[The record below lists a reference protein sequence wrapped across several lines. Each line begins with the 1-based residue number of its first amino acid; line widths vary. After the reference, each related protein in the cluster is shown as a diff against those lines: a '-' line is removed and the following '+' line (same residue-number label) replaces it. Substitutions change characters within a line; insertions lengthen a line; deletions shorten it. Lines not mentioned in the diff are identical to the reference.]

1 MIGILQSQ
9 VGEGKEWV
17 MYQLKSKGFA
27 EKWFVLEGCKSG
39 EVQVSVQCL
48 AALSRDSSKPPSVV
62 SSKPASRASSKP
74 ASKEPSRAPSV
85 KSVEIVA
92 EEDVVAPGKITIN
105 VFRAKKLEKKVRST
119 TVQKTVFLQ
128 GMFGKADPYVRAT
141 LGNQVVRSQTINN
154 NQVAVFHPIIP
165 TVDIIS
171 FLICRI
177 QSGIGNR
184 VL

>member
-1 MIGILQSQ
+1 MT
-9 VGEGKEWV
+9 KF
-17 MYQLKSKGFA
+17 KGFV

-62 SSKPASRASSKP
+62 SSKPTSRASSKP

-105 VFRAKKLEKKVRST
+105 VFRAKKLEKKVMPT
-119 TVQKTVFLQ
+119 TNQTFNFSRECLAK
-128 GMFGKADPYVRAT
+128 RT
-141 LGNQVVRSQTINN
+141 LM
-154 NQVAVFHPIIP
+154 
-165 TVDIIS
+165 
-171 FLICRI
+171 
-177 QSGIGNR
+177 
-184 VL
+184 

>member
-1 MIGILQSQ
+1 M
-9 VGEGKEWV
+9 
-17 MYQLKSKGFA
+17 
-27 EKWFVLEGCKSG
+27 LEGCKSG

-105 VFRAKKLEKKVRST
+105 VFRAKKLEKKVRLT
-119 TVQKTVFLQ
+119 TVTKIVFLQ

-154 NQVAVFHPIIP
+154 NQVAVFNPISP
-165 TVDIIS
+165 TVDIILFNLQNPEWNWES
-171 FLICRI
+171 SLMIDSSSPKHILIEVWVKHLLWERLI
-177 QSGIGNR
+177 KH
-184 VL
+184 

>member
-1 MIGILQSQ
+1 MT
-9 VGEGKEWV
+9 
-17 MYQLKSKGFA
+17 SKGFA

-62 SSKPASRASSKP
+62 SSKPTSRASSKP

-105 VFRAKKLEKKVRST
+105 VFRAKKLEKKVRPT
-119 TVQKTVFLQ
+119 TNQTFNFSRECLAK
-128 GMFGKADPYVRAT
+128 RT
-141 LGNQVVRSQTINN
+141 LM
-154 NQVAVFHPIIP
+154 
-165 TVDIIS
+165 
-171 FLICRI
+171 
-177 QSGIGNR
+177 
-184 VL
+184 